1 MRNKIVLWGAN
12 AADERI
18 LVALELKIEEN
29 KVIVYTFPEQVATD
43 EFYQS
48 LMDNW
53 RNDQGEVV
61 FPEGHQAIPRELSIS
76 EGILPDDV
84 KVERSDVVLRA
95 QTEWHFVVLS
105 SKLSTAYRNELKELE
120 EKLANLKEYD
130 KEMWNN
136 LKQFWGKVQQQAQDR
151 TLLREHA
158 DELRDRVNKGFEEL
172 KQLRSKLDDDFRKV
186 SKENM
191 DRFTEI
197 MDDVENRI
205 KENKQLNKMFD
216 ELKTIQKNLREVNFT
231 REHRNKLWQRID
243 TAFKQV
249 KEKRFGD
256 KQSGGGSGPGSGSG
270 DNSPLQRINS
280 RFSGLLN
287 AIEKMERSIG
297 RDEEDLEFQQLK
309 INRTDGQL
317 EAQIRQAKIQM
328 IEQRVS
334 SKREKLDEM
343 LQTKIQLETKIEK
356 EKERNAKR
364 EAQKE
369 VEAARRIA
377 QEKAK
382 EKIAEDIRKQQE
394 TLAEE
399 SSELANAAQAINEQK
414 TKSKPAKV
422 KAEEPAVAEPAVA
435 EPAVAEPAVAEPAV
449 AEPAVAEPA
458 VAEEQTPAPKVK
470 AALAAEAPTAE
481 PAADATPAPKT
492 KAPAEESLLG
502 AIGIT
507 ISESLEDVM
516 DTVKAVAAVVGKQ
529 IEEKVEE
536 LKEDINEAMHQ
547 EEE

>member
-29 KVIVYTFPEQVATD
+29 KVMVYTFPEKIATD

-48 LMDNW
+48 LMDTW

-76 EGILPDDV
+76 ESILPDDV
-84 KVERSDVVLRA
+84 KVERSDVVQRA

-105 SKLSTAYRNELKELE
+105 SKLSTAYHNELKELE
-120 EKLANLKEYD
+120 EKLAGLKEYD
-130 KEMWNN
+130 KEVWNN

-158 DELRDRVNKGFEEL
+158 DNLRDRVNKGFEEL
-172 KQLRSKLDDDFRKV
+172 KTLRSKLDDEFRKV

-191 DRFTEI
+191 DRFGEI

-205 KENKQLNKMFD
+205 KENKHLTKMFD

-243 TAFKQV
+243 SAFKEV

-256 KQSGGGSGPGSGSG
+256 KQGAPVANSG
-270 DNSPLQRINS
+270 DNSSLQRINS

-343 LQTKIQLETKIEK
+343 LQTKIQLEAKIEK

-364 EAQKE
+364 EAQRE
-369 VEAARRIA
+369 MEAARRIA

-399 SSELANAAQAINEQK
+399 SGELASAAQAINEQK

-422 KAEEPAVAEPAVA
+422 KPEAVAAEEPAEEAPAEAT
-435 EPAVAEPAVAEPAV
+435 
-449 AEPAVAEPA
+449 
-458 VAEEQTPAPKVK
+458 EQEAPAPKVK
-470 AALAAEAPTAE
+470 PEAVAAEEPATKATPAEPTADE
-481 PAADATPAPKT
+481 APAPKT

-502 AIGIT
+502 AIGLT

-529 IEEKVEE
+529 IEEKVDE
-536 LKEDINEAMHQ
+536 LKEEFNEAMH
-547 EEE
+547 EEEE